1 MANKLSLHILFFPLF
16 FLLSACFDN
25 SLSLQVRYADVM
37 GLKQND
43 PVYFKENVVGKV
55 EKVSYTQEGNYL
67 VAIRLEADFKNAAT
81 VDSRFF
87 IENDLKNPSN
97 KVVTIIQEKTG
108 GRVLAKSEVVDGSVR
123 SGLLDQ
129 VLNTLNRT
137 AVAAQASLLQT
148 VREVEKSLAETS
160 EKLDQHL
167 ADALNHLSQKLQ
179 TFDENAKNI
188 PNSQEVKQLEQAI
201 RQFSE
206 EFTKTHEAARERIRK
221 DILPQLRSEINHL
234 RRQLQ
239 KQGRDKELEEI
250 DREVKEMVRI

>member
-1 MANKLSLHILFFPLF
+1 MAKKLSLSLLLFPLL

-25 SLSLQVRYADVM
+25 SLSLQVRYADVI

-43 PVYFKENVVGKV
+43 SVYFKENIVGKV
-55 EKVSYTQEGNYL
+55 EKVSYTQQGDYL

-87 IENDLKNPSN
+87 IENDRSNPSN

-108 GRVLAKSEVVDGSVR
+108 GQVLAQGETVNGSVR

-129 VLNTLNRT
+129 MLTTLNRT
-137 AVAAQASLLQT
+137 AVAAQAGLLQT

-160 EKLDQHL
+160 EKLDRHL
-167 ADALNHLSQKLQ
+167 ADSLNRLSQKLQ
-179 TFDENAKNI
+179 TFDENAKNL
-188 PNSQEVKQLEQAI
+188 PNRQEVQQLEQTI

-206 EFTKTHEAARERIRK
+206 EFAKTHEAARERIRE
-221 DILPQLRSEINHL
+221 DILPQLRSEIDHL

-239 KQGRDKELEEI
+239 REGRDKELEGI
-250 DREVKEMVRI
+250 DREMSEMVRI

>member
-1 MANKLSLHILFFPLF
+1 MAKKLSLHILLFPLLF
-16 FLLSACFDN
+16 VLSACFDN

-43 PVYFKENVVGKV
+43 AVYFKENVVGKV
-55 EKVSYTQEGNYL
+55 EKVTYSQQGDYL

-87 IENDLKNPSN
+87 IENDLKNPKN

-108 GRVLAKSEVVDGSVR
+108 GRVLAQGEIVDGSIR

-129 VLNTLNRT
+129 MLTTLNRT
-137 AVAAQASLLQT
+137 AVAAQAGLLQT
-148 VREVEKSLAETS
+148 VREVERSLAETS
-160 EKLDQHL
+160 QKLDHHL
-167 ADALNHLSQKLQ
+167 SDALNHLSEKLQ
-179 TFDENAKNI
+179 AFDDKARAI

-206 EFTKTHEAARERIRK
+206 EFAKTHEAARERIRK
-221 DILPQLRSEINHL
+221 DILPQLQRDIDHL

-239 KQGRDKELEEI
+239 KEGRDKELEGI
-250 DREVKEMVRI
+250 DRDVKEMVRI